1 MINGERRIKIILLDK
16 MSVSMKSPISNR
28 EYRIE
33 KKDNS
38 EVYIRIT
45 FQELEAIMVTHGGR
59 MLYEKYLS
67 IRDED
72 VLEELGLTNKGDK
85 DKVTILKAL
94 NSMNVEDFE
103 KFLNELSPE
112 KYLEIAETAVKE
124 KLENLSKIKLIK
136 MKTKYDILPSI
147 LSEDNEFKPEVEETD
162 KHTNEDKDVLEFDF
176 NSLLKDVLKEIAEEM
191 DINVGNSK
199 KATII
204 NKLIEED
211 KEEAIRIAK
220 EKI

>member
-33 KKDNS
+33 KKDNF
-38 EVYIRIT
+38 EAYIRIT

-67 IRDED
+67 IRDKD
-72 VLEELGLTNKGDK
+72 VLEELGLTDKGNK

-112 KYLEIAETAVKE
+112 KYLEMAETAVKE

-136 MKTKYDILPSI
+136 MKTEYDILPSI

-176 NSLLKDVLKEIAEEM
+176 DSLLKGVLKEVAEEM

>member
-33 KKDNS
+33 KKDNF
-38 EVYIRIT
+38 EAYIRIT

-67 IRDED
+67 IRDKD
-72 VLEELGLTNKGDK
+72 VLEELGLTDKGNK

-112 KYLEIAETAVKE
+112 KYLEMAETAVKE

-176 NSLLKDVLKEIAEEM
+176 DSLLKGVLKEVAEEM

>member
-1 MINGERRIKIILLDK
+1 MINGERRIKLILLDK
-16 MSVSMKSPISNR
+16 RSVSMKSPISNR
-28 EYRIE
+28 TYRIE
-33 KKDNS
+33 KKDKS
-38 EVYIRIT
+38 EAYIRIT

-67 IRDED
+67 IRDKD
-72 VLEELGLTNKGDK
+72 VLEELGLTDKGNK

-112 KYLEIAETAVKE
+112 KYLEMAETAVKE

-136 MKTKYDILPSI
+136 MKTEYDILPSI

-176 NSLLKDVLKEIAEEM
+176 DSLLKGVLKEVAEEM

>member
-33 KKDNS
+33 KKDNF
-38 EVYIRIT
+38 EAYIRIT

-67 IRDED
+67 IRDKD
-72 VLEELGLTNKGDK
+72 VLEELGLTNKGNK

-112 KYLEIAETAVKE
+112 KYLEMAETAVKE